1 VSALLNGYIRT
12 QNHLAD
18 ATFDKVFLADIAGI
32 KPVELIAFQ
41 PDLIAEDFVDR
52 IFKAIPQIVVIPG
65 RGLLRL
71 LARDVVL
78 ADGFEAATD
87 VAMNEMIHEFV
98 DVRLI
103 LF

>member
-1 VSALLNGYIRT
+1 M
-12 QNHLAD
+12 AD

-41 PDLIAEDFVDR
+41 PDLITEDFMKG
-52 IFKAIPQIVVIPG
+52 IFEAIPQIVIIPG
-65 RGLLRL
+65 RGLFRL
-71 LARDVVL
+71 LARDVML

-87 VAMNEMIHEFV
+87 VAMNEMIDEFV
-98 DVRLI
+98 DVRLV